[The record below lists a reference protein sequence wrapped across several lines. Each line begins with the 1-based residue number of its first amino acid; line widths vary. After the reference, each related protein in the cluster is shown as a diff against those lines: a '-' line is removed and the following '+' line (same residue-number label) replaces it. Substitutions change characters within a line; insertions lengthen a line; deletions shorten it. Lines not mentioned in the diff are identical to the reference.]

1 MQWFTSVEGTANG
14 AGWLI
19 RVRARRGMFVLG
31 VPYRICVSR
40 RLRWSCVS
48 LRVFAN
54 ETRAAQ
60 GGLQGSHVLSL
71 GMSI

>member
-19 RVRARRGMFVLG
+19 RVRARAWNVCFWVCPIGYAM
-31 VPYRICVSR
+31 RIT
-40 RLRWSCVS
+40 RLPHTMVCVS
-48 LRVFAN
+48 LRVFTN

-60 GGLQGSHVLSL
+60 SRQQGSHVS
-71 GMSI
+71 S